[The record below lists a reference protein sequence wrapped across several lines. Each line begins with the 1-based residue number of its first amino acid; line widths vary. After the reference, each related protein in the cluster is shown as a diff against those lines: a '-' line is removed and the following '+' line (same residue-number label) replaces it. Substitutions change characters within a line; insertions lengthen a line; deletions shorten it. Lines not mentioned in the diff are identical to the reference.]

1 MTAKN
6 ANTDLPLLGFFDL
19 PLYRFYNDLLLGSEG
34 CALFVFAYFLVD
46 NFADDNFG
54 FDRKLAIN
62 RQKIELCTPLG
73 TKYVRFALF

>member
-1 MTAKN
+1 MFS
-6 ANTDLPLLGFFDL
+6 LCRLCFLSFFGI
-19 PLYRFYNDLLLGSEG
+19 FGAEG
-34 CALFVFAYFLVD
+34 CALFVFVCFLVD

-73 TKYVRFALF
+73 AY